1 MKAFIPDSVIRRAQ
15 KDGVEL
21 PRGLVTI
28 VRPDPR
34 LHIPMPAGADFK
46 EWLRAEAEAI
56 GHECADCTQEDIDNY
71 GFPSEWC
78 PGCMF
83 QSEMHWRWE
92 TRQKL
97 LHPPPPPPPRPTEAE
112 LRAADAAREAARMRA
127 IAKWLQEMDSFTKFC
142 FENGDK
148 VEKRIIYESQF
159 LGVQHNWCDLLD
171 RMDPGWEEK
180 SHALIAARLAEEQ
193 AERAEREAEEAAKR
207 AAEEAA
213 RPPPPPGHPLFGTA
227 SPHEWIH
234 SARNKDV
241 EELVAEFNAW
251 QSTPKNKRPIW
262 CGVGQRTLPGKA
274 SGGEGNVSMRVSNVS
289 DKIRLWD
296 VREFASA
303 AGGRVRDV
311 FHPAPGGV
319 KKPFLFVEFLTQE
332 ECERAVATLGA
343 APVILY
349 GRELKFE
356 VSVNADRGAR
366 PATDRSRPDTG
377 RDGER
382 AVVPTAD
389 RPPRPAAA
397 TTGGAAPAPA
407 PAPRPTPAPA
417 QRAAPPKRGGFA
429 ALAPDSDSE

>member
-1 MKAFIPDSVIRRAQ
+1 MKAFIPDSVVRLARKNGA
-15 KDGVEL
+15 EL

-34 LHIPMPAGADFK
+34 LAIPMPAGADFK
-46 EWLRAEAEAI
+46 EWLDAEVEAI
-56 GHECADCTQEDIDNY
+56 GHDCEDCNTEDFVDY
-71 GFPSEWC
+71 GWPSEWC

-83 QSEMHWRWE
+83 RSEMQWRWE

-97 LHPPPPPPPRPTEAE
+97 LNPPPPPPPRPSQAEIGAAINAYNAKKQREINAWLEGMAPEARVFFDSAHPAE
-112 LRAADAAREAARMRA
+112 KRA
-127 IAKWLQEMDSFTKFC
+127 IFEYSFYGSSQPWTEML
-142 FENGDK
+142 DK
-148 VEKRIIYESQF
+148 VDSE
-159 LGVQHNWCDLLD
+159 
-171 RMDPGWEEK
+171 WEEK
-180 SHALIAARLAEEQ
+180 SHAKIAAICE
-193 AERAEREAEEAAKR
+193 AERAALEAARAAAEAAR

-234 SARNKDV
+234 TARNKDV
-241 EELVAEFNAW
+241 EELVADFNAW

-274 SGGEGNVSMRVSNVS
+274 VGGEGNVSMRVSNVS

-332 ECERAVATLGA
+332 ECERAVATLSA

-356 VSVNADRGAR
+356 VSVNSNRGA
-366 PATDRSRPDTG
+366 PTTG
-377 RDGER
+377 T
-382 AVVPTAD
+382 TAD
-389 RPPRPAAA
+389 RPRPAAA

-407 PAPRPTPAPA
+407 PAPRPAP
-417 QRAAPPKRGGFA
+417 RAAPPKRGGFA